1 MIVVITGFKFS
12 HQNRLMKTRFY
23 IKKAVPSKPLLRF
36 CKEIEIIFE
45 FEKSFNII
53 KHFCFFLGGKSFC
66 SGYAKETL

>member
-12 HQNRLMKTRFY
+12 HQNRLMKTSVLGFY
-23 IKKAVPSKPLLRF
+23 KKSGSVKPLLRF

-45 FEKSFNII
+45 FEKIHH
-53 KHFCFFLGGKSFC
+53 KTFLLFRRKIFC